1 MRTPS
6 LALRLFAGAV
16 LWIAAALVAGGF
28 ALTGIF
34 RDHLQDQFT
43 RRVEATLDQL
53 AANLESGPA
62 GTLRLTSPLS
72 APRFD
77 TPYSGLYWQVE
88 AADGSIRMR
97 SRSLWDRALDLPAD
111 TLLDGELHRHR
122 LTGPDGKPVLA
133 YERSVTLPGR
143 DGRLRLAVGENAA
156 VMRRAV
162 ADFRATLAVSLAVLG
177 AGLAAAAALQV
188 AGGLRPLAR
197 LRRALGHVRA
207 GRARRLAGSYPP
219 EIAPLVADL
228 NAVLDEN
235 ERIVARA
242 RTQAGNLAHGLK
254 TPLAVLGNEAQ
265 RLERDGRT
273 ADAQRL
279 REQLRLMQRHV
290 DYHLAR
296 ARAAAATQVPGVRTV
311 LADRLHP
318 LARTMRTIYAE
329 RGIAV
334 AADAPDGL
342 AFRGEQQDLDEML
355 GNLLDNACKHAHTRV
370 RVQAAA
376 ENGRLVIRVD
386 DDGPGL
392 PPAQRDAVFGRGK
405 RLDEQGPG
413 SGLGLT
419 IVAELAELYGGDI
432 QLAHSPLGGLRAEL
446 TLPGG

>member
-6 LALRLFAGAV
+6 LALRLFAGA
-16 LWIAAALVAGGF
+16 LIWIAAALLAAGF

-43 RRVEATLDQL
+43 RRVEVTLDQL
-53 AANLESGPA
+53 AANLETGADSG
-62 GTLRLTSPLS
+62 LRLTSPLS

-88 AADGSIRMR
+88 AADGTIRMR

-122 LTGPDGKPVLA
+122 LTGPDGEPVIA

-143 DGRLRLAVGENAA
+143 DERLRLAVAENAA
-156 VMRRAV
+156 VIRRAV
-162 ADFRATLAVSLAVLG
+162 ADFRTTLALSLAVLG
-177 AGLAAAAALQV
+177 VGLAAAAALQV
-188 AGGLRPLAR
+188 AGGLRPLGR
-197 LRRALGHVRA
+197 LRRDLTAVRD
-207 GRARRLAGSYPP
+207 GRATRLAGSYPP

-235 ERIVARA
+235 EQIIGRA

-265 RLERDGRT
+265 QLDNDGRT

-296 ARAAAATQVPGVRTV
+296 ARAAAATQVPGVRTAV
-311 LADRLHP
+311 AGRLQP

-329 RGIAV
+329 RGIALD
-334 AADAPDGL
+334 ADAPSDL
-342 AFRGEQQDLDEML
+342 VFRGEQQDLDEML
-355 GNLLDNACKHAHTRV
+355 GNLLDNACKHARERV
-370 RVQAAA
+370 RAIAKVRD
-376 ENGRLVIRVD
+376 GRLVIRVD

-392 PPAQRDAVFGRGK
+392 RPAQRDAVFDRGR
-405 RLDEQGPG
+405 RLDEQGAG

-419 IVAELAELYGGDI
+419 IVAELAALYGGDI
-432 QLAHSPLGGLRAEL
+432 QLADSPLGGLRAEL

>member
-1 MRTPS
+1 MRAPS

-16 LWIAAALVAGGF
+16 LWIAAALLAAGF
-28 ALTGIF
+28 VLTGIF

-53 AANLESGPA
+53 AANLETGPE
-62 GTLRLTSPLS
+62 GKLRLTSPLS

-88 AADGSIRMR
+88 AADGTIRMR
-97 SRSLWDRALDLPAD
+97 SRSLWDKALDLPAD

-122 LTGPDGKPVLA
+122 LTGPDGEPVVA

-162 ADFRATLAVSLAVLG
+162 ADFRTTLTLSLAVLG
-177 AGLAAAAALQV
+177 VGLAAAAALQV
-188 AGGLRPLAR
+188 AGGLRPLGR
-197 LRRALGHVRA
+197 LRRDLTAVRE
-207 GRARRLAGSYPP
+207 GRASRLAGSYPP
-219 EIAPLVADL
+219 EIAPLVSDL

-235 ERIVARA
+235 ERIVERA

-265 RLERDGRT
+265 QLDAGGRT
-273 ADAQRL
+273 AEAQRL

-296 ARAAAATQVPGVRTV
+296 ARAAAATQVPGVRTPV
-311 LADRLHP
+311 AGRLQP

-329 RGIAV
+329 RGITVAV
-334 AADAPDGL
+334 DAPPEL
-342 AFRGEQQDLDEML
+342 VFRGEQQDLDEML
-355 GNLLDNACKHAHTRV
+355 GNLLDNACKHAHARV

-376 ENGRLVIRVD
+376 EDGRLVIRVD

-392 PPAQRDAVFGRGK
+392 PPDQRDAVFDRGR
-405 RLDEQGPG
+405 RLDEQGSG

-419 IVAELAELYGGDI
+419 IVAELAELYGGAIRLTD
-432 QLAHSPLGGLRAEL
+432 APLGGMRAEL
-446 TLPGG
+446 SLPRA